1 MNGTIGA
8 FCVLL
13 FLFSNAVADDG
24 NSSDFVTQLESALG
38 SIVNEHVLGDV
49 PTAFTNFSDAIST
62 YRKDVHDLVLK
73 SVNETE
79 SSSTI
84 NNFGRWLTNIQES
97 LNVTHSYDD
106 EYIRHTEELWNN
118 STTNAMTFEVYQIDR
133 MTNSIFLRHRHVNY
147 TIGANESQLS
157 IWDYFQSLKNLSIV
171 QAKTDEVKQK
181 LWQQENFNTSS
192 PCARVAADYKG
203 YARNSARYSH
213 ELGLGL
219 LTSLFCDAY
228 SQAFTGSSKDIFD
241 YVNRSFNSSLTSY
254 FDFLAYGLAY
264 NAYESFNQCDANDL
278 TFEIYETDP
287 TYNHFESIGNLT
299 EVQALTDDL
308 KTKLTSDANYSAY
321 RMCDLAGELYDR
333 LQLNQTAT
341 SAGLT
346 FGC

>member
-106 EYIRHTEELWNN
+106 EYIRHYEPFYEYIKLFPDLFLEDRANRTAASADFLKLCEAQNTSMRSIAETEELWNN

-147 TIGANESQLS
+147 TIGANESQLCEHKPEYLTA

-264 NAYESFNQCDANDL
+264 N
-278 TFEIYETDP
+278 
-287 TYNHFESIGNLT
+287 
-299 EVQALTDDL
+299 V
-308 KTKLTSDANYSAY
+308 
-321 RMCDLAGELYDR
+321 
-333 LQLNQTAT
+333 
-341 SAGLT
+341 
-346 FGC
+346 